1 VDKSFF
7 VLHLIL
13 QDGSK
18 SLCKGNPSSAIAS
31 ANSLRKI
38 RSVQKGPQKRIAW
51 DNELLYIPKEGIMET
66 LRSFLDQFL
75 SGGYNGNLIVFVYQT
90 ITVFFF
96 LCKLGITQCFSVLMQ
111 SICDD
116 IVKEHQSIEK
126 SDNITFFKVVRF
138 VLAFQHEK
146 ASNAQVWN

>member
-1 VDKSFF
+1 MEFLHSFQWYHLLSNAISSILHHMCINHYLLF
-7 VLHLIL
+7 LVLHLIL

-75 SGGYNGNLIVFVYQT
+75 SGGYNGNLIIFVYQT
-90 ITVFFF
+90 ITVF
-96 LCKLGITQCFSVLMQ
+96 
-111 SICDD
+111 
-116 IVKEHQSIEK
+116 
-126 SDNITFFKVVRF
+126 
-138 VLAFQHEK
+138 
-146 ASNAQVWN
+146 

>member
-1 VDKSFF
+1 MQSITHRMEFLHSFQWYHLLPNAISWILRHMWINHCVLFF

-18 SLCKGNPSSAIAS
+18 SLCKGNPNSAIAS

-90 ITVFFF
+90 ST
-96 LCKLGITQCFSVLMQ
+96 L
-111 SICDD
+111 
-116 IVKEHQSIEK
+116 
-126 SDNITFFKVVRF
+126 
-138 VLAFQHEK
+138 FQFCVSFE
-146 ASNAQVWN
+146 